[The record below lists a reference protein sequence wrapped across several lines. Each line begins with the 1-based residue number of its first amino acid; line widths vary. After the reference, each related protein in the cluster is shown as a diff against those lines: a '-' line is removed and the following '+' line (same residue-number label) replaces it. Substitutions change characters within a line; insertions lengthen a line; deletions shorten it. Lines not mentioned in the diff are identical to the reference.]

1 MNNKI
6 IAHIKGILDDTSLLQ
21 EGFFLLV
28 RVSTD
33 SLMWIAVED
42 YMLNRWNNVQYTS
55 VEHAKAAL
63 VDRFG
68 AENVIFEPFTGIE
81 VY

>member
-6 IAHIKGILDDTSLLQ
+6 IAHIKGILDDTLFLQ

-42 YMLNRWNNVQYTS
+42 YMLNRWDSVQYKT
-55 VEHAKAAL
+55 VAEAKAGL
-63 VDRFG
+63 VEFFG
-68 AENVIFEPFTGIE
+68 AENVVFEPYTGIE